1 MPHGN
6 NSSTLTGF
14 TAEVEK
20 RGKFRLADCYQCG
33 KCSAGCPMAEYMDI
47 LPHQI
52 VRLCQL
58 GEESV
63 RSKVLGSQT
72 IWHCVSCETCS
83 TRCPKD
89 FDIAGLMDVLR
100 EMSLEA
106 RAAHADAGNIIAFHK
121 AFKNSIKKTGRLH
134 EFGLAVG
141 YKLRSMDLFADVTKF
156 PKMLTAGKLRF
167 LPHKIKGVE
176 KVKKIFEKCE
186 ARGKPGKRGGK

>member
-1 MPHGN
+1 MSHGKN
-6 NSSTLTGF
+6 IGALSGF
-14 TAEVEK
+14 KAEVEK

-33 KCSAGCPMAEYMDI
+33 KCSAGCPMVDYMD
-47 LPHQI
+47 LMPHQV

-58 GEESV
+58 DNERATNRALS
-63 RSKVLGSQT
+63 SKT

-89 FDIAGLMDVLR
+89 FDIAHLMDVLR
-100 EMSLEA
+100 EMSLET
-106 RAAHADAGNIIAFHK
+106 HAPHTDAESILQFHK
-121 AFKNSIKKTGRLH
+121 VFKNSIERTGRLH

-141 YKLRSMDLFADVTKF
+141 YKLRSMDLMSDVTKF

-176 KVKKIFEKCE
+176 KVKKIFEKCK
-186 ARGKPGKRGGK
+186 ARSKAHK

>member
-1 MPHGN
+1 MSHGDN
-6 NSSTLTGF
+6 TSTVNSF
-14 TAEVEK
+14 KAEIEK
-20 RGKFRLADCYQCG
+20 RGKLRLADCYQCG

-58 GEESV
+58 GEDSV
-63 RSKVLGSQT
+63 RKKVLGSNT

-89 FDIAGLMDVLR
+89 FDIARLMDVLR
-100 EMSLEA
+100 HISLEE
-106 RAAHADAGNIIAFHK
+106 RATNPDADNIIAFHK
-121 AFKNSIKKTGRLH
+121 AFKKSIEKTGRLH

-156 PKMLTAGKLRF
+156 PKMLTARKLRF
-167 LPHKIKGVE
+167 LPHKINGVE
-176 KVKKIFEKCE
+176 KIKKIFEKCE
-186 ARGKPGKRGGK
+186 ARAKPHKRGGK